1 MGIIG
6 ERINKARREA
16 NLNQKE
22 LSQRAKITEGSLS
35 RYENGIREPKS
46 DAMIKLCKT
55 LGISADYLLGIT
67 DVMTNKEPDMNQN
80 EIFTI
85 LENTKVKLR
94 QDGVMF

>member
-1 MGIIG
+1 
-6 ERINKARREA
+6 
-16 NLNQKE
+16 
-22 LSQRAKITEGSLS
+22 
-35 RYENGIREPKS
+35 
-46 DAMIKLCKT
+46 MIKLCKT